1 MKFLSASLIALT
13 IFCNI
18 LEAKSFRSSSRSSVR
33 SSSFKSSTS
42 TRSSSTIK
50 VSTPKAITPVKTIKA
65 IRQSTPNLNTANRST
80 IINNTTVVNE
90 NRGSGSSDFV
100 NGMLIGNMINRPATS
115 TVVVSNPVVRSEEE
129 TVVKNIVRTEKK
141 ESFIFK
147 TLSTV
152 VKIIGIVIIAVVL
165 LALIF

>member
-1 MKFLSASLIALT
+1 MKFLSVSLIALT

-18 LEAKSFRSSSRSSVR
+18 LEAKSFRSSSRSSTR

-42 TRSSSTIK
+42 TRSSSTLKI
-50 VSTPKAITPVKTIKA
+50 SSPKASKPVIKA
-65 IRQSTPNLNTANRST
+65 IRPSTPKLNTSNKNT

-90 NRGSGSSDFV
+90 SRSSGTSDFV
-100 NGMLIGNMINRPATS
+100 NGMLIGNMLNRPSTS
-115 TVVVSNPVVRSEEE
+115 TVVVSNPVIRSQEEA
-129 TVVKNIVRTEKK
+129 VVKNIVTTEKK

-147 TLSTV
+147 TLLKIC
-152 VKIIGIVIIAVVL
+152 KIIGVVIVAIIL

>member
-18 LEAKSFRSSSRSSVR
+18 LEAKSFRSSSRSSTR

-42 TRSSSTIK
+42 TRSSSTLKISSPK
-50 VSTPKAITPVKTIKA
+50 VSKPVIKA
-65 IRQSTPNLNTANRST
+65 IRPSTPKLNISNKNTIIKNTA
-80 IINNTTVVNE
+80 VVNE
-90 NRGSGSSDFV
+90 NRSSGTSDFI
-100 NGMLIGNMINRPATS
+100 NGMLIGNILNRPSTS
-115 TVVVSNPVVRSEEE
+115 TVVVSNPVIRSEEE
-129 TVVKNIVRTEKK
+129 VAIKNVVTTEKK

-147 TLSTV
+147 TLLKIC
-152 VKIIGIVIIAVVL
+152 KIIGVVIVAIIL

>member
-18 LEAKSFRSSSRSSVR
+18 LEAKSFRSSSRSSTR

-42 TRSSSTIK
+42 TRSSSTLKISSPK
-50 VSTPKAITPVKTIKA
+50 VSKPVIKA
-65 IRQSTPNLNTANRST
+65 IRPSTPKLINTSNKNT

-90 NRGSGSSDFV
+90 NRSSGTSDFV
-100 NGMLIGNMINRPATS
+100 NGMLIGNMLNRPSTS
-115 TVVVSNPVVRSEEE
+115 TVVVSSPVIRSEEE
-129 TVVKNIVRTEKK
+129 VAIKNVVTTEKK

-147 TLSTV
+147 SVLKIC
-152 VKIIGIVIIAVVL
+152 KIIGIVIVAIIL

>member
-1 MKFLSASLIALT
+1 MKFLSVSLIALT

-50 VSTPKAITPVKTIKA
+50 ISTPKATTPVKTIKA
-65 IRQSTPNLNTANRST
+65 IRPSTPKLNTTNRST

-100 NGMLIGNMINRPATS
+100 NGMLIGNMINRPAS
-115 TVVVSNPVVRSEEE
+115 TVVVSNPVMRSEEE
-129 TVVKNIVRTEKK
+129 VVVKNIVKTEKK
-141 ESFIFK
+141 ESFIFR

-152 VKIIGIVIIAVVL
+152 VKIIGVAIIAIVL

>member
-1 MKFLSASLIALT
+1 MKFLSVSLITLT

-18 LEAKSFRSSSRSSVR
+18 LEAKSFRSSSRSSTR

-42 TRSSSTIK
+42 TRSSSTLKISSPK
-50 VSTPKAITPVKTIKA
+50 VSKPVIKA
-65 IRQSTPNLNTANRST
+65 IRPSTPKLNTSNKNT

-90 NRGSGSSDFV
+90 NRSSGSSDFV
-100 NGMLIGNMINRPATS
+100 NGMLIGNMLNRPSTS
-115 TVVVSNPVVRSEEE
+115 TVVVSNPVIRSQEE
-129 TVVKNIVRTEKK
+129 TVVKNIVTTEKK

-147 TLSTV
+147 TFLKIC
-152 VKIIGIVIIAVVL
+152 KIIGVVIVAIIL